1 MEGAG
6 RPELL
11 IGWQNGRPI
20 PGEKRKKRMN
30 ELKKIENELINKAV
44 KGDGKAFDKLIRK
57 YDRQIMNLLLNILKN
72 EDDAS
77 DAYQNT
83 FIKVYNSL
91 GQFNRESSFYTWVY
105 RIAVNTAYSFYSKRP
120 DHAEFDEEIH
130 SSKET
135 QDFQIAGELE
145 LSDEEKREMVKKEIE
160 KLSLQQKTVVYMKS
174 FEGMKFKEIAEAMS
188 LNEGTVKKYFF
199 RAVENIKNNIEI

>member
-1 MEGAG
+1 
-6 RPELL
+6 
-11 IGWQNGRPI
+11 
-20 PGEKRKKRMN
+20 MN
-30 ELKKIENELINKAV
+30 ELKRIENELIDKAV
-44 KGDGKAFDKLIRK
+44 KGETKAFDKLIRK

-91 GQFNRESSFYTWVY
+91 GQFNRTSSFYTWVY
-105 RIAVNTAYSFYSKRP
+105 RIAVNTAYSFYNKRP
-120 DHAEFDEEIH
+120 VHTEFDEEVH
-130 SSKET
+130 TPSVE
-135 QDFQIAGELE
+135 DDHRAAGEIE

-160 KLSLQQKTVVYMKS
+160 KLSVQQKSVVYMKS
-174 FEGMKFKEIAEAMS
+174 FEGMKFKEIAEVMS

-199 RAVENIKNNIEI
+199 RAVENIRNNIEI

>member
-11 IGWQNGRPI
+11 EGWQ
-20 PGEKRKKRMN
+20 KRSTAPRGKKEKRMN
-30 ELKKIENELINKAV
+30 ELKEIENELINRAV
-44 KGDGKAFDKLIRK
+44 KGDGKAFERLIRK

-83 FIKVYNSL
+83 FIKVYNNL
-91 GQFNRESSFYTWVY
+91 GQFNKRSSFYTWLY
-105 RIAVNTAYSFYSKRP
+105 RIAVNTAYTQYNKKI
-120 DHAEFDEEIH
+120 DHAEFNEYIH
-130 SSKET
+130 SSEGD
-135 QDFQIAGELE
+135 QDMEPDVEPELT
-145 LSDEEKREMVKKEIE
+145 DEEKLELVKKEID
-160 KLSLQQKTVVYMKS
+160 KLSLQQRTVVYMKS
-174 FEGMKFKEIAEAMS
+174 CEGMKFREIAETMS

-199 RAVENIKNNIEI
+199 RAVENIRNNIVI

>member
-1 MEGAG
+1 
-6 RPELL
+6 
-11 IGWQNGRPI
+11 
-20 PGEKRKKRMN
+20 MN
-30 ELKKIENELINKAV
+30 ELKRIENELIDKAV
-44 KGDGKAFDKLIRK
+44 KGDTKAFDKLIRK

-145 LSDEEKREMVKKEIE
+145 LTDEEKREMVKKEIE
-160 KLSLQQKTVVYMKS
+160 KLSLQQKSVVYMKS

>member
-1 MEGAG
+1 
-6 RPELL
+6 
-11 IGWQNGRPI
+11 
-20 PGEKRKKRMN
+20 MN
-30 ELKKIENELINKAV
+30 ELKRIEIELIDKAV

-91 GQFNRESSFYTWVY
+91 GQFNRGSSFYTWVY
-105 RIAVNTAYSFYSKRP
+105 RIAVNTAYSFYNKRP
-120 DHAEFDEEIH
+120 VHTEFDEEVH
-130 SSKET
+130 TPSVE
-135 QDFQIAGELE
+135 DDNRIAGEIE

-160 KLSLQQKTVVYMKS
+160 KLSVQQKSVVYMKS
-174 FEGMKFKEIAEAMS
+174 FEGMKFKEIAEVMS

-199 RAVENIKNNIEI
+199 RAVENIRNNIEI